1 MIFKLVFA
9 YLIFVANL
17 PVLLG
22 KNLMEKCPASFYWTH
37 FPTALIEKETVPSI
51 IEKIEWKIIENNTSH
66 SAIGNQ
72 IYVWKIIMD
81 CPGMNEDVILRLSHG
96 KVGNWSEIHETQ
108 LFEISNGVLHEVK
121 PSEKRRSAF
130 AIAPMLFG
138 KELYLLLR
146 TAKHSAKNKFHAEI
160 FDKQSYEEIR
170 DQEAI
175 FLGASVGI
183 ITIMIFFNIGM
194 LVFTRKI
201 YFAYYVLFSLS
212 CLYWVLFRSSVIGY
226 SHIAQVISSGLIG
239 GCSILFTFSMYR
251 VKNGKPRLYQ
261 AGKYSIILYLFVI
274 ILFYLGMESLL
285 LLLFLLP
292 LTNIGISIVPLIFSA
307 KDGDR
312 AALIM
317 LLGWLVLFSYFA
329 LLIVGLLINYSFDVS
344 RLLLLAIA
352 FEISMSSFASA
363 QRLNSIE
370 RKITRENHHAFSQL
384 KKIIYLH
391 QLLEIKNG
399 KELES
404 TMPTTSSQACVISFD
419 IVGSSKIKHI
429 KAKTFFR
436 NVFARCNELMVE
448 GYDGKKLKSKAY
460 RIKEMGDGF
469 LCSVGYPFES
479 ITDNPAIEA
488 VVLSRSFAR
497 ILKEESARLSIDIL
511 CGIGIASDTIT
522 GFYPEVGTKEYDL
535 YGPGIILATRYEGM
549 RKALFKDGLKQSVLI
564 IQENVYESLS
574 IELRSQFIEED
585 LQELGIVVRDD
596 PSAIKIYYQFL
607 DAPLA

>member
-1 MIFKLVFA
+1 
-9 YLIFVANL
+9 
-17 PVLLG
+17 
-22 KNLMEKCPASFYWTH
+22 
-37 FPTALIEKETVPSI
+37 
-51 IEKIEWKIIENNTSH
+51 
-66 SAIGNQ
+66 
-72 IYVWKIIMD
+72 
-81 CPGMNEDVILRLSHG
+81 
-96 KVGNWSEIHETQ
+96 
-108 LFEISNGVLHEVK
+108 
-121 PSEKRRSAF
+121 
-130 AIAPMLFG
+130 
-138 KELYLLLR
+138 
-146 TAKHSAKNKFHAEI
+146 
-160 FDKQSYEEIR
+160 
-170 DQEAI
+170 
-175 FLGASVGI
+175 
-183 ITIMIFFNIGM
+183 
-194 LVFTRKI
+194 
-201 YFAYYVLFSLS
+201 
-212 CLYWVLFRSSVIGY
+212 
-226 SHIAQVISSGLIG
+226 
-239 GCSILFTFSMYR
+239 
-251 VKNGKPRLYQ
+251 
-261 AGKYSIILYLFVI
+261 
-274 ILFYLGMESLL
+274 
-285 LLLFLLP
+285 
-292 LTNIGISIVPLIFSA
+292 
-307 KDGDR
+307 
-312 AALIM
+312 
-317 LLGWLVLFSYFA
+317 
-329 LLIVGLLINYSFDVS
+329 
-344 RLLLLAIA
+344 
-352 FEISMSSFASA
+352 
-363 QRLNSIE
+363 
-370 RKITRENHHAFSQL
+370 L